1 MAASQARAFELVA
14 TVNFP
19 TVPASELSRFAAKL
33 GSAVGSILADYPA
46 ARAFLVEV
54 DGSTDDITFGVRFE
68 GADPRY
74 IDDMADEILERSVQ
88 LVAEREGSRPVK
100 TEREESVLV
109 LA

>member
-19 TVPASELSRFAAKL
+19 TVPVSDLSGFATKL
-33 GSAVGSILADYPA
+33 GSAVGTILVEYPA

-74 IDDMADEILERSVQ
+74 IDDMASEILERSVQ
-88 LVAEREGSRPVK
+88 LVAKREGSTPIE